1 MAGIVSIALCFLHR
15 IVSGRM
21 QLMNLFSWMSNGV
34 TSLPFACISDPA
46 RKPMPLK
53 LDLTLP
59 PLPNFGW
66 SFSRW
71 YYLFNSQL
79 DRNIAL

>member
-1 MAGIVSIALCFLHR
+1 
-15 IVSGRM
+15 M
-21 QLMNLFSWMSNGV
+21 QLMNLFPWMSNGI
-34 TSLPFACISDPA
+34 TSLPFACISDPT

-59 PLPNFGW
+59 PLPNFGG
-66 SFSRW
+66 SFSRL